1 MKFQYCSDLHLE
13 FQENKDFL
21 RTNPLLPLGD
31 VLILAGDIVPFK
43 VLKHHDDF
51 FDYISKNF
59 ETTYWV
65 PGNHEYYHFDL
76 AKKKGCFN
84 EKIRKNVFLVN
95 NTAVQIKDVKLIFST
110 LWTHIDASH
119 QFAIQQRLSDFYV
132 IGYDSGMLNPAQY
145 NTLHKDSLSFIRKE
159 LKSSKNERK
168 IVVTHHAPTFMNY
181 PENYKGDI
189 LNEAFAVEL
198 YNLIEKSK
206 PDVWIF
212 GHHHS
217 NVDDFTIGITQMLTN
232 QLGYIK
238 YNENKGYRNKTIN
251 L

>member
-1 MKFQYCSDLHLE
+1 
-13 FQENKDFL
+13 
-21 RTNPLLPLGD
+21 
-31 VLILAGDIVPFK
+31 
-43 VLKHHDDF
+43 
-51 FDYISKNF
+51 
-59 ETTYWV
+59 
-65 PGNHEYYHFDL
+65 
-76 AKKKGCFN
+76 
-84 EKIRKNVFLVN
+84 
-95 NTAVQIKDVKLIFST
+95 
-110 LWTHIDASH
+110 
-119 QFAIQQRLSDFYV
+119 
-132 IGYDSGMLNPAQY
+132 MLNPAQY
-145 NTLHKDSLSFIRKE
+145 NNLHKDSLSFIRKE

-217 NVDDFTIGITQMLTN
+217 NVDDFTIGKTQMLTN

-238 YNENKGYRNKTIN
+238 YNENKGYRNKIIN